1 VVRYEQVQVRL
12 EDNFDT
18 AGAVSELLLLVKD
31 VHSYIDKCNSMSVK
45 PRIFIIQ
52 KAALYITKILS
63 IFGLSDAGRGDIGFG
78 SSASQGVASAASLE
92 VVVVCMGNP
101 VSPLAQLVFIGTG
114 AL

>member
-1 VVRYEQVQVRL
+1 VRL

-18 AGAVSELLLLVKD
+18 GGAVSELLLLVKD

-45 PRIFIIQ
+45 PRVFIIQ
-52 KAALYITKILS
+52 DAAVYISWILS

-101 VSPLAQLVFIGTG
+101 VSALAQLVFIGTA